1 MTTKKTQK
9 KMSFQKFQE
18 VHQEQLDGL
27 TQTAKKVLWEM
38 NQSGEPPFKET
49 TLGKNAEKIIVGG

>member
-1 MTTKKTQK
+1 
-9 KMSFQKFQE
+9 MSFQKFQE